1 MFFSLAC
8 GGETPSGP
16 SRAYAPGFRMR
27 KDKSPNPS
35 RTRLS
40 RILAQPNPF
49 FSPLLQPKPPSAH
62 LGAVRRRTFAPR
74 QVLHPIFLLLNLFFF
89 YYYYSTRC
97 QILVF
102 PRAGSVPATFEI
114 NLACSPRG

>member
-49 FSPLLQPKPPSAH
+49 FPPPA
-62 LGAVRRRTFAPR
+62 AEATQRAPR
-74 QVLHPIFLLLNLFFF
+74 GRAPEDVCSTASPPPHFFIIKPFFFLLLLFNTL
-89 YYYYSTRC
+89 SNPG
-97 QILVF
+97 F
-102 PRAGSVPATFEI
+102 PPC
-114 NLACSPRG
+114 L

>member
-16 SRAYAPGFRMR
+16 SRAYAPGFQMR

-40 RILAQPNPF
+40 RILAQPSPSPPAAEATPRCPPAPRGRAPEDVCSTASPPPRFFLLNPF
-49 FSPLLQPKPPSAH
+49 F
-62 LGAVRRRTFAPR
+62 
-74 QVLHPIFLLLNLFFF
+74 F
-89 YYYYSTRC
+89 Y
-97 QILVF
+97 
-102 PRAGSVPATFEI
+102 
-114 NLACSPRG
+114 

>member
-49 FSPLLQPKPPSAH
+49 FPLLQPKPPSAH

-74 QVLHPIFLLLNLFFF
+74 QVLHPVFLLLNLFLLLLLFNTL
-89 YYYYSTRC
+89 SNPG
-97 QILVF
+97 F
-102 PRAGSVPATFEI
+102 PPCR
-114 NLACSPRG
+114 LRPRDI

>member
-27 KDKSPNPS
+27 KNKSPNPS

-49 FSPLLQPKPPSAH
+49 FSPSCSRSHPARTSGPCAGGRLLHGKSSTP
-62 LGAVRRRTFAPR
+62 
-74 QVLHPIFLLLNLFFF
+74 FF
-89 YYYYSTRC
+89 YY
-97 QILVF
+97 
-102 PRAGSVPATFEI
+102 
-114 NLACSPRG
+114 

>member
-49 FSPLLQPKPPSAH
+49 FPLLQPKPPSAH

-74 QVLHPIFLLLNLFFF
+74 QVLHPVFFIIKPF
-89 YYYYSTRC
+89 FIIIIIQHAVKSW
-97 QILVF
+97 F
-102 PRAGSVPATFEI
+102 SPVPAP
-114 NLACSPRG
+114 SPRHLK